1 MRFLVVTLGLFASLP
16 ALAADTYDIDPVHTS
31 VLFSAQH
38 FNAGVF
44 FGRFDNTTGT
54 VTIDDANLAASKIS
68 VTTQVGSI
76 STWNSQRDTHLKS
89 PDFFDATQFPNITFV
104 SKTIA
109 KNGTKYTVTGDLT
122 IHGVTKAVTV
132 DFTKTGE
139 GDDPWGAH
147 RAGWYGEFGIKR
159 SDYGMKF
166 MQPTSSAA
174 GIGDDVKLIIS
185 LEGTR
190 KK

>member
-1 MRFLVVTLGLFASLP
+1 MRFLVAMLGLVAASP

-38 FNAGVF
+38 FNAGLF

-54 VTIDDANLAASKIS
+54 VVIDDANLAASKIS
-68 VTTQVGSI
+68 VTTQVSSI
-76 STWNSQRDTHLKS
+76 STWNTQRDTHLKS
-89 PDFFDATQFPNITFV
+89 PDFFDATQFPNLTFV
-104 SKTIA
+104 SKSIT
-109 KNGTKYTVTGDLT
+109 KNGSKYSVTGDLT
-122 IHGVTKAVTV
+122 IHGVTKSVTV

-147 RAGWYGEFGIKR
+147 RAGWYAEFNLKR

-166 MQPTSSAA
+166 MQPTATAA
-174 GIGDDVKLIIS
+174 GIGDDVKLIVS